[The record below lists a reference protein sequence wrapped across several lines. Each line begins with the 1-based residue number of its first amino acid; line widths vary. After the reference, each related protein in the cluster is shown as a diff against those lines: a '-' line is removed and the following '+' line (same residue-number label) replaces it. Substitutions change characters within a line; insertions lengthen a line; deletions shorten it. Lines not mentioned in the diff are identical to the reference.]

1 MKSIKNTLFIFVTG
15 FILIIGLLAFAPTRS
30 IAQVL
35 VDVGGTALLE
45 GQDDHS
51 GIEMYIEPETA
62 SAVEDAEIAT
72 IYNQEVTWPKDTE
85 TEIVDIINPATGMIW
100 MDRNLGASRVAL
112 GMADGPAYGDMYQ
125 WGRAADGHEKRN
137 SGTTSTKSDGDQ
149 PGHGDFIKS
158 SGDWR
163 TTRNNNL
170 WQGADGINNPC
181 PAGYRLPTEAEWAAE
196 RASWSSDDK
205 HGAYGTPL
213 KLTLGGSRRN
223 SGGYVDLSGGR
234 GWYWSSTVDG
244 DNAVGLYI
252 YNYVNLGGA
261 SRAYGWSVRCIKDG
275 IYVTPETNFSIDLAV
290 ADTYI
295 NEFTLTLG
303 THPDA
308 TSGFDVDM
316 DQLAP
321 SPPPSGLFDARIKV
335 DGQSYFTFFQ
345 PPTVE
350 KTEWTLEFV
359 PETGYAPITLSWDV
373 ADLPLEGR
381 MTLTDVIDGSFV
393 NVDMSEQSSLT
404 IEESFITQLILTH
417 QLTIDVTET
426 YREEWNLVSLP
437 VEIEHEGYEELYP
450 SSMPYT
456 LYNFDGTYNEVQTL
470 IPGVGYWLNFSEP
483 TEVMLTG
490 FPLQELDLDLRINWN
505 LISGLSE
512 TAQLVDTEDILLP
525 GTMYG
530 FDGTYVS
537 STTVEPG
544 NAYWIA
550 TQQPG
555 SVSMLPVNN
564 IMDGTIGTTM
574 NGIMP
579 INSSFSNPRQDEAM
593 LSQAMMIE
601 FEQEGVSL
609 LPLVSRATIGEQY
622 HPLQLSLPP
631 LPPKGAVDARFEN
644 NRWITEDSQVRIQLQ
659 QNDEPLH
666 VVVRS
671 SASSVAGGDAT
682 QDSQAGD
689 GSRDGNGASSH
700 PSSGVE
706 ILFIEKGRELGSIT
720 VVYGERIQI
729 PHQAD
734 QLMITPS
741 TEIVGQELPTFFALE
756 QNYPNPF
763 NPSTSIE
770 YTLPEGVD
778 VRLEVFNMLGQRVT
792 KLVDAQ
798 QQSAGRYTLNFDAT
812 DLSSGVY
819 VYRLTA
825 GSFTQTRKMTLLK

>member
-1 MKSIKNTLFIFVTG
+1 M
-15 FILIIGLLAFAPTRS
+15 IIGFQAFAPTHS
-30 IAQVL
+30 MAQVL
-35 VDVGGTALLE
+35 VDVGGSALLE

-72 IYNQEVTWPKDTE
+72 IYNEEVTWPKDTE

-234 GWYWSSTVDG
+234 GWYWSSTIDG

-290 ADTYI
+290 ADTYT
-295 NEFTLTLG
+295 NELTLTLG

-308 TSGFDVDM
+308 TSGFDVDT
-316 DQLAP
+316 DRLAP
-321 SPPPSGLFDARIKV
+321 PPPPSGSFDARIKV

-373 ADLPLEGR
+373 ADLPSEGR

-404 IEESFITQLILTH
+404 IEESFITQLTLTH
-417 QLTIDVTET
+417 QLTVDVTET
-426 YREEWNLVSLP
+426 YRANWDLVGLP
-437 VEIEHEGYEELYP
+437 VELEHEGYAELFP
-450 SSMPYT
+450 SSNVNT
-456 LYNFDGTYNEVQTL
+456 LYGYDGTYNEAQTL
-470 IPGVGYWLNFSEP
+470 TPGAGYWLNFAEQN
-483 TEVMLTG
+483 EVTLTG
-490 FPLQELDLDLRINWN
+490 FPIRELDLDLRTNWN

-512 TAQLVDTEDILLP
+512 SSIVVDEGGILLP
-525 GTMYG
+525 GSLYG
-530 FDGTYVS
+530 YDGTYS
-537 STTVEPG
+537 EATTLEPG
-544 NAYWIA
+544 NGYWVA
-550 TQQPG
+550 TLEAG
-555 SVSMLPVNN
+555 SVSLVPADSGMSGLASSS
-564 IMDGTIGTTM
+564 
-574 NGIMP
+574 
-579 INSSFSNPRQDEAM
+579 NSFGNPRQDEAM

-601 FEQEGVSL
+601 FEQGGASL
-609 LPLVSRATIGEQY
+609 LPLVAGATIGEQY

-631 LPPKGAVDARFEN
+631 VPPAGSVDARFEN
-644 NRWITEDSQVRIQLQ
+644 NRWITEESQVYIQLQ
-659 QNDEPLH
+659 QNEEPLH

-671 SASSVAGGDAT
+671 SASSVALADAI
-682 QDSQAGD
+682 QDSQTGD
-689 GSRDGNGASSH
+689 GSRDGHGASSH
-700 PSSGVE
+700 PSSEVE
-706 ILFIEKGRELGSIT
+706 ILFMSEGRSLGSKA
-720 VVYGERIQI
+720 VAYGERIQV

-741 TEIVGQELPTFFALE
+741 SDNTIEQELPTQFALE

-763 NPSTSIE
+763 NPTTTIR
-770 YTLPEGVD
+770 YALPEPTEMT
-778 VRLEVFNMLGQRVT
+778 LEVYTVSGQ
-792 KLVDAQ
+792 KLASLISGT
-798 QQSAGRYTLNFDAT
+798 QSAGWHQVQFDASGLT
-812 DLSSGVY
+812 SGVY
-819 VYRLTA
+819 FYRLKSKNTVL
-825 GSFTQTRKMTLLK
+825 TRKFTLIK